1 MRLRGILNR
10 PIPAPGRIARFFRG
24 AGGLHATWRIL
35 VFLLLFAL
43 QLAALVAALYFTIK
57 HFFPHVP
64 HPTRITPLLTAIN
77 EFSLLL
83 PVLSATAIMAWL
95 EDRPFA
101 AYGLGGSRKLA
112 RLATGF
118 AAGLILLTLLIALL
132 AATGYGVFST
142 SPLAPLTKLR
152 YGAEWLVDCLLIGLT
167 EELTFR
173 GYLLQAMARRHFLPA
188 ALITSVMFGA
198 AHGHNPGETFIGLV
212 VAGQAGLLLCAGIY
226 FTKSLYWAIGLHA
239 AWDYSENFLF
249 GTSDSGT
256 ACYGTLVNFSPH
268 GNIWLSG
275 GATGPEGSV
284 FAVALIALAT
294 VAAYA
299 AFSAQRKMAGD
310 RLPA

>member
-10 PIPAPGRIARFFRG
+10 PATAPGRIARAFRG
-24 AGGLHATWRIL
+24 PAGLHTAWRIL
-35 VFLLLFAL
+35 LFLVLFAL
-43 QLAALVAALYFTIK
+43 QLAAIITVLNFALK
-57 HFFPHVP
+57 HLWPDMP
-64 HPTRITPLLTAIN
+64 HPARITPLLTAIT
-77 EFSLLL
+77 ELALLTPIL
-83 PVLSATAIMAWL
+83 GATAIMARL
-95 EDRPFA
+95 EDRPFT
-101 AYGLGGSRKLA
+101 AYGLGGPRKVPQLA
-112 RLATGF
+112 AGF
-118 AAGLILLTLLIALL
+118 AAGLALLTLLIALL
-132 AATGYGVFST
+132 AATGYGVFSA
-142 SPLAPLTKLR
+142 SPLAAIQKLR
-152 YGAEWLVDCLLIGLT
+152 YGAEWLIVCLLIGLT

-212 VAGQAGLLLCAGIY
+212 DAGAAGLLLCVGIY
-226 FTKSLYWAIGLHA
+226 FTKSLYWSIGLHA
-239 AWDYSENFLF
+239 AWDFSENYLF
-249 GTSDSGT
+249 GTSDSGSE
-256 ACYGTLVNFSPH
+256 CYGTLINFAPH

-294 VAAYA
+294 AAAYA